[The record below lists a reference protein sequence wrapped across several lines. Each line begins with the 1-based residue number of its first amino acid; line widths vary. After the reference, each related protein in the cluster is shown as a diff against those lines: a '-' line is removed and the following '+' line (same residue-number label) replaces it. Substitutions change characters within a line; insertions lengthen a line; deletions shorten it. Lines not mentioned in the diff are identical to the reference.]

1 MNVEEWLGSENQL
14 GMDIWNKKY
23 RNEQEDFE
31 GWITRVSGGNEE
43 IAKYIKEKNFFLE
56 EEFYPIEEW
65 ISRGKR

>member
-31 GWITRVSGGNEE
+31 GWITRVSGGNEK
-43 IAKYIKEKNFFLE
+43 ISFWRKNF
-56 EEFYPIEEW
+56 IQ
-65 ISRGKR
+65 SRNG

>member
-43 IAKYIKEKNFFLE
+43 IAKIHKKRKKFL
-56 EEFYPIEEW
+56 FGGRIF
-65 ISRGKR
+65 IQSRNG